1 LYIEEVKQ
9 TEKEIRH
16 RLENQL
22 YEIQEREAVTNRD
35 FESKTREWKEQQERH
50 LQDVIDSAARQRAEE
65 VDNYVRLE
73 RRMQD

>member
-1 LYIEEVKQ
+1 MYIEEVKQ

-22 YEIQEREAVTNRD
+22 YEIQEREAVTNID